1 MHYNFEWD
9 PEKAKT
15 NQKKHKVTFEQA
27 TTVFRDSRALSV
39 YDLDHSDEE
48 DRWITLGISASGA
61 LLVVNHTYN
70 QIDKETIIIRII
82 SSRKATQNEKYQYLE
97 ENE

>member
-15 NQKKHKVTFEQA
+15 NQKKHNVTFEQA
-27 TTVFRDSRALSV
+27 TTVFRDPRALSV
-39 YDLDHSDEE
+39 YDLDHSNKE
-48 DRWITLGISASGA
+48 DRWMTLGISAFGT
-61 LLVVNHTYN
+61 LLVVHHTYQ

-82 SSRKATQNEKYQYLE
+82 SSRKATQNEQYQYLE
-97 ENE
+97 